1 MKSDFEIIASTVEDN
16 MGKLEIIAS
25 ALVDGSLTDEASVIS
40 AYNSIVAAQQNAN
53 TMYGQLVSAVDSVPF
68 MVAASADNDV
78 FGNTVRACQELA
90 YKADTL
96 LNVIVAEHG
105 IEVEDDEPAED
116 DAVELTDEAEDAV
129 EDEDDGEDFEDTDDE
144 TQQVVSSEL
153 KKASVNKVAA
163 SEKPVA
169 SSLFDF
175 ING

>member
-105 IEVEDDEPAED
+105 IEVEDEEPAED
-116 DAVELTDEAEDAV
+116 DAVELTDDEEE

-163 SEKPVA
+163 SEKPA
-169 SSLFDF
+169 TTSSLFDF

>member
-105 IEVEDDEPAED
+105 IEVEDDEPTED
-116 DAVELTDEAEDAV
+116 DAVELTDDEEE

-153 KKASVNKVAA
+153 KRASVNKVAA
-163 SEKPVA
+163 SEKPA
-169 SSLFDF
+169 TTSSLFDF

>member
-78 FGNTVRACQELA
+78 FGNTVRACQDLA

-105 IEVEDDEPAED
+105 IEVEDDEPTED
-116 DAVELTDEAEDAV
+116 DAVELTDDEEE

-163 SEKPVA
+163 SEKPA
-169 SSLFDF
+169 TTSSLFDF

>member
-1 MKSDFEIIASTVEDN
+1 
-16 MGKLEIIAS
+16 
-25 ALVDGSLTDEASVIS
+25 
-40 AYNSIVAAQQNAN
+40 
-53 TMYGQLVSAVDSVPF
+53 MYGQLVSAVDSVPF

-105 IEVEDDEPAED
+105 IEVEDDEPTED
-116 DAVELTDEAEDAV
+116 DAVELTDDEEE

-163 SEKPVA
+163 SEKPA
-169 SSLFDF
+169 TTSSLFDF

>member
-105 IEVEDDEPAED
+105 IEVEDDEPTED
-116 DAVELTDEAEDAV
+116 DVVELTDDEEE

-163 SEKPVA
+163 SEKPA
-169 SSLFDF
+169 TTSSLFDF

>member
-16 MGKLEIIAS
+16 VGKLEIIAS

-105 IEVEDDEPAED
+105 IEVEDDEPTED
-116 DAVELTDEAEDAV
+116 DAVELTDDEEE

-163 SEKPVA
+163 SEKPA
-169 SSLFDF
+169 TTSSLFDF

>member
-116 DAVELTDEAEDAV
+116 AAVELTDDEEE

-163 SEKPVA
+163 SEKPA
-169 SSLFDF
+169 TTSSLFDF

>member
-105 IEVEDDEPAED
+105 IEVEDDGPTED
-116 DAVELTDEAEDAV
+116 DAVELTDDEEE

-163 SEKPVA
+163 SEKPA
-169 SSLFDF
+169 TTSSLFDF

>member
-16 MGKLEIIAS
+16 IGKLEIIAS

-105 IEVEDDEPAED
+105 IEVEDDEPTED
-116 DAVELTDEAEDAV
+116 DAVELTDDEEE

-163 SEKPVA
+163 SEKPA
-169 SSLFDF
+169 TTSSLFDF

>member
-105 IEVEDDEPAED
+105 IEVEDDEPTED
-116 DAVELTDEAEDAV
+116 AAVELTDDDEEE

-163 SEKPVA
+163 SEKPA
-169 SSLFDF
+169 TTSSLFDF

>member
-105 IEVEDDEPAED
+105 IEVEDDEEPAED
-116 DAVELTDEAEDAV
+116 DAVELTDEDE

-163 SEKPVA
+163 SEKPA
-169 SSLFDF
+169 TTSSLFDF

>member
-105 IEVEDDEPAED
+105 IEVEDDEPTED
-116 DAVELTDEAEDAV
+116 DAVELTDDEEE
-129 EDEDDGEDFEDTDDE
+129 EDEDDGEDFENTDDE

-163 SEKPVA
+163 SEKPA
-169 SSLFDF
+169 TTSSLFDF

>member
-105 IEVEDDEPAED
+105 IEVEDDEPTED
-116 DAVELTDEAEDAV
+116 DAVELTDDEEE
-129 EDEDDGEDFEDTDDE
+129 EDEDDGEDFEDTNDE

-163 SEKPVA
+163 SEKPA
-169 SSLFDF
+169 TTSSLFDF

>member
-68 MVAASADNDV
+68 MIAASADNDV

-105 IEVEDDEPAED
+105 IEVEDDEPTED
-116 DAVELTDEAEDAV
+116 DAVELTDDEEE

-163 SEKPVA
+163 SEKPA
-169 SSLFDF
+169 TTSSLFDF

>member
-25 ALVDGSLTDEASVIS
+25 ALIDGSLTDEASVIS

-105 IEVEDDEPAED
+105 IEVEDDEPTED
-116 DAVELTDEAEDAV
+116 DAVELTDDEEE

-163 SEKPVA
+163 SEKPA
-169 SSLFDF
+169 TTSSLFDF

>member
-116 DAVELTDEAEDAV
+116 DAVELTDDEEE

-163 SEKPVA
+163 SEKPA
-169 SSLFDF
+169 TTSSLFDF

>member
-53 TMYGQLVSAVDSVPF
+53 TMYGQLVSAVDSVPL

-78 FGNTVRACQELA
+78 FGNTVLACQELP

-105 IEVEDDEPAED
+105 IEVEDDEPTED
-116 DAVELTDEAEDAV
+116 DAVELTDDEEE

-163 SEKPVA
+163 SEKPA
-169 SSLFDF
+169 TTSSLFDF

>member
-105 IEVEDDEPAED
+105 IEVEDDEPTED
-116 DAVELTDEAEDAV
+116 DAVELTDDEE

-163 SEKPVA
+163 SEKPA
-169 SSLFDF
+169 TTSSLFDF

>member
-16 MGKLEIIAS
+16 MGKLEIIAR

-105 IEVEDDEPAED
+105 IEVEDDEPTED
-116 DAVELTDEAEDAV
+116 DAVELTDDEEE

-163 SEKPVA
+163 SEKPA
-169 SSLFDF
+169 TTSSLFDF

>member
-105 IEVEDDEPAED
+105 IEVEDDEPTED
-116 DAVELTDEAEDAV
+116 DAVELTDDEEEEDG
-129 EDEDDGEDFEDTDDE
+129 DDGEDFEDTDDE

-163 SEKPVA
+163 SEKPA
-169 SSLFDF
+169 TTSSLFDF

>member
-105 IEVEDDEPAED
+105 IEVEDDEPTED
-116 DAVELTDEAEDAV
+116 DAVELTDDEEE

-163 SEKPVA
+163 SEKPA
-169 SSLFDF
+169 TTSSLFDF

>member
-105 IEVEDDEPAED
+105 IEVEDDEPTED
-116 DAVELTDEAEDAV
+116 DAVELTDYEEE

-163 SEKPVA
+163 SEKPA
-169 SSLFDF
+169 TTSSLFDF

>member
-105 IEVEDDEPAED
+105 IEVEDDEPTED
-116 DAVELTDEAEDAV
+116 DAVELTDDEDE
-129 EDEDDGEDFEDTDDE
+129 EDEDDGEDFGDTDDE

-163 SEKPVA
+163 SEKPA
-169 SSLFDF
+169 TTSSLFDF

>member
-105 IEVEDDEPAED
+105 IEVEDDEPTED
-116 DAVELTDEAEDAV
+116 DTVELTDDEDE

-163 SEKPVA
+163 SEKPA
-169 SSLFDF
+169 TTSSLFDF

>member
-105 IEVEDDEPAED
+105 IEVEDDEPTED
-116 DAVELTDEAEDAV
+116 DAVELTDDEEE
-129 EDEDDGEDFEDTDDE
+129 EDEDDGENFEDTDDE

-163 SEKPVA
+163 SEKPA
-169 SSLFDF
+169 TTSSLFDF

>member
-105 IEVEDDEPAED
+105 IEVEDDEPTED
-116 DAVELTDEAEDAV
+116 DAVELTDDEDE

-163 SEKPVA
+163 SEKPA
-169 SSLFDF
+169 TTSSLFDF

>member
-16 MGKLEIIAS
+16 MGKLDIIAS

-105 IEVEDDEPAED
+105 IEVEDDEPTED
-116 DAVELTDEAEDAV
+116 DAVELTDDEEE

-163 SEKPVA
+163 SEKPA
-169 SSLFDF
+169 TTSSLFDF

>member
-105 IEVEDDEPAED
+105 IEVEDDEPTED
-116 DAVELTDEAEDAV
+116 DAVELTEDEEE

-163 SEKPVA
+163 SEKPA
-169 SSLFDF
+169 TTSSLFDF

>member
-25 ALVDGSLTDEASVIS
+25 VLVDGSLTDEASVIS

-105 IEVEDDEPAED
+105 IEVEDDEPTED
-116 DAVELTDEAEDAV
+116 DAVELTDDEEE

-163 SEKPVA
+163 SEKPA
-169 SSLFDF
+169 TTSSLFDF

>member
-105 IEVEDDEPAED
+105 SEVEDDEPTED
-116 DAVELTDEAEDAV
+116 DAVELTDDEEE

-163 SEKPVA
+163 SEKPA
-169 SSLFDF
+169 TTSSLFDF